1 MDDDIGRPQRL
12 DGAHGEQA
20 GIARTGTDK
29 DDAPT
34 RAGIEKTW
42 HGGESGVR
50 GAACQFILAWGRGSG
65 AFDTNT
71 CAPAKDGDR
80 TDSLR
85 QHAIVEQAEGERRR
99 VRTGEGRTGQE
110 WVSRFRARWWAEQ

>member
-71 CAPAKDGDR
+71 CAPAKAGAR
-80 TDSLR
+80 TASLR
-85 QHAIVEQAEGERRR
+85 QRSEEHTSELQSLMRISYAV
-99 VRTGEGRTGQE
+99 
-110 WVSRFRARWWAEQ
+110 FCLKKKK